1 MVKGLFST
9 LPILTDAPCVMIQD
23 AHRTQGESA
32 TERSV
37 AKEQR
42 FWEVDAAR
50 GVAVVMMVVYHLAYD
65 LDNLGGYDI
74 ESTSGFWSQFA
85 DATASAFLFLVGISL
100 AISYSRA
107 GARRGLFGK
116 YLRRGL
122 RIFAY
127 GMALTIVF
135 LALQMGIVVFGILQ
149 LIGVSIILA
158 YPLLKRR
165 FANLI
170 LGVSLIA
177 VGWYMRSRGV
187 SSESPWLLP
196 LGVVPENLPMPDYR
210 PLLPWFGVVL
220 LGLFA
225 GNVLYGGGK
234 RPADVPREA
243 PLVAKPLVPLG
254 RNSLLIYLVH
264 QPMLIALLLAL
275 GVIETRTL

>member
-1 MVKGLFST
+1 VRYDPGRAE
-9 LPILTDAPCVMIQD
+9 DE
-23 AHRTQGESA
+23 ESD

-50 GVAVVMMVVYHLAYD
+50 GVAIVMMVVYHLTYD
-65 LDNLGGYDI
+65 LDTFGGYGI
-74 ESTSGFWSQFA
+74 ESTSGFWARFA

-107 GARRGLFGK
+107 GGLGLFGK

-122 RIFAY
+122 RILAY

-135 LALQMGIVVFGILQ
+135 LALGLGVVAFGILH

-158 YPLLKRR
+158 YPLLKYR
-165 FANLI
+165 FANLFLG
-170 LGVSLIA
+170 LGVIA
-177 VGWYMRSRGV
+177 LGWYMRARDV

-196 LGVVPENLPMPDYR
+196 IGVVPENVAMPDYR

-234 RPADVPREA
+234 RPADVPREPPA
-243 PLVAKPLVPLG
+243 VARPLVPLG
-254 RNSLLIYLVH
+254 RNSLFIYLIH
-264 QPMLIALLLAL
+264 QPILVALLAAL
-275 GVIETRTL
+275 GVIEIAGI

>member
-1 MVKGLFST
+1 M
-9 LPILTDAPCVMIQD
+9 
-23 AHRTQGESA
+23 
-32 TERSV
+32 
-37 AKEQR
+37 
-42 FWEVDAAR
+42 DAAR
-50 GVAVVMMVVYHLAYD
+50 GVAIVMMVVYHLMYD
-65 LDNLGGYDI
+65 LNNFGGYGI
-74 ESTSGFWSQFA
+74 ESTTGFWARFA
-85 DATASAFLFLVGISL
+85 DATAGAFLFLVGISL

-127 GMALTIVF
+127 GMALTVVF
-135 LALQMGIVVFGILQ
+135 LALGLGVIAFGILH

-158 YPLLKRR
+158 YPLLRYR

-170 LGVSLIA
+170 LSVSLIG
-177 VGWYMRSRGV
+177 VGWYMQAQGV

-234 RPADVPREA
+234 RPAGVPKKA
-243 PLVAKPLVPLG
+243 PLVAKPLAPLG
-254 RNSLLIYLVH
+254 RNSLFIYLIH
-264 QPMLIALLLAL
+264 QPVLVALLVAL
-275 GVIETRTL
+275 GVIQIGAL